1 MSGDESA
8 DEPTGP
14 RRATDLEAT
23 DLQATDLRFVGPA
36 TATVLADAPFG
47 PDDVLSRRVSY
58 RMLTDAGVNPGVA
71 ARIRREHSLSWS
83 FEGGEDLDRR
93 SVQIRGL
100 RDDER
105 AWIAASSGDW
115 ESRESATADGGA
127 TAADA
132 ERAWQERS
140 RPEPV
145 TAISDIDRET
155 AVLLAE
161 GGITSV
167 RSLVVADPAEVAD
180 SLDIPME
187 RVADWH
193 RTARDLL

>member
-8 DEPTGP
+8 DEPIE
-14 RRATDLEAT
+14 RRR
-23 DLQATDLRFVGPA
+23 ATDLRFVGPA
-36 TATVLADAPFG
+36 TAAVLADASFDAG
-47 PDDVLSRRVSY
+47 DILAKRVSY

-93 SVQIRGL
+93 STQIRGL
-100 RDDER
+100 QDDER

-115 ESRESATADGGA
+115 ESRTETTTADGSG

-140 RPEPV
+140 QPEPV
-145 TAISDIDRET
+145 TAIPDIDRET
-155 AVLLAE
+155 AILLGE
-161 GGITSV
+161 GGITSI
-167 RSLVVADPAEVAD
+167 RSLSVANPEEVAE
-180 SLDIPME
+180 SLGIDVE

-193 RTARDLL
+193 RAARELL

>member
-1 MSGDESA
+1 MPGDESA
-8 DEPTGP
+8 DEQTEP
-14 RRATDLEAT
+14 RRATDL
-23 DLQATDLRFVGPA
+23 RYVGPA
-36 TATVLADAPFG
+36 TATVLADAPFDG
-47 PDDVLSRRVSY
+47 NDILARRVSY

-93 SVQIRGL
+93 SAQIRGL

-115 ESRESATADGGA
+115 ESRESTSTDGGA
-127 TAADA
+127 TAADG

-145 TAISDIDRET
+145 TAIRDIDREN

-167 RSLVVADPAEVAD
+167 RSLAVADPAEVAD
-180 SLDIPME
+180 SLDIPAA
-187 RVADWH
+187 RVAEWH
-193 RTARDLL
+193 RAARDRT

>member
-8 DEPTGP
+8 DEQIDP
-14 RRATDLEAT
+14 RR
-23 DLQATDLRFVGPA
+23 ATDLRFVGPA
-36 TATVLADAPFG
+36 TAAVLADAPFG
-47 PDDVLSRRVSY
+47 PDDIVARRVSY
-58 RMLTDAGVNPGVA
+58 RMLTDAGANPGVA
-71 ARIRREHSLSWS
+71 ARIRREHSLPWS

-115 ESRESATADGGA
+115 ESRESTTTDGGA

-145 TAISDIDRET
+145 TSISDIDRET

-167 RSLVVADPAEVAD
+167 RSLAVADPAEVAD
-180 SLDIPME
+180 SLDIDAA

-193 RTARDLL
+193 RTARDLV